1 MKKVLYIT
9 NIPVP
14 YRVKFF
20 NELATEVSLT
30 VLFERHRGGNR
41 DEAWSESE
49 DVHFRAKYLHG
60 IPLGKENGFSFGIF
74 RELFAGFDAVIF
86 GCCNSP
92 VQLMAM
98 LVLRLLGKPYI
109 LNLDGE
115 VFLRGDGIKA
125 RLKRFFL
132 SGADKYLVAGE
143 QAGKSIRKI
152 AAGREVIPYFFGSL
166 SEDEVRAN
174 AARGS
179 SRGEAIAVVGR
190 YYPYKGM
197 DVALEAAKMAPDLKF
212 LFVGMGDRAAAFRQ
226 EQGIPVNVKIIPFLQ
241 KEDMAQLYA
250 TCRLLVLPSRQE
262 CWGLVIGE
270 AASFGTPIVS
280 TWGSGAAVEYLR
292 RAYPQYLA
300 RPGDARSLL
309 DRIRSL
315 TEAEDIEEY
324 RAFLLKTAG
333 RYTIEESVRAHLQ
346 ALEGET

>member
-20 NELATEVSLT
+20 NELAEEVSLT
-30 VLFERHRGGNR
+30 VLFERHRGRNR
-41 DEAWSESE
+41 DGAWSESE
-49 DVHFRAKYLHG
+49 AIRFREKYLHG
-60 IPLGKENGFSFGIF
+60 IPLGQENSFSLGIF
-74 RELFAGFDAVIF
+74 REIFAGFDAVIF

-92 VQLMAM
+92 VQLAAM
-98 LVLRLLGKPYI
+98 LALRLLKKPYI

-115 VFLRGDGIKA
+115 IFLGGNGIKT

-132 SGADKYLVAGE
+132 SGADRYLVAGE
-143 QAGKSIRKI
+143 RAGDSIREI
-152 AAGREVIPYFFGSL
+152 AAGRKVVSYPFSSL
-166 SEDEVRAN
+166 TETEARAN
-174 AARGS
+174 AQRSG
-179 SRGEAIAVVGR
+179 SRGETIAVVGR
-190 YYPYKGM
+190 YYRYKGM

-212 LFVGMGDRAAAFRQ
+212 LFVGMGDRAEVFRREQ
-226 EQGIPVNVKIIPFLQ
+226 EIPANVEIIPFLQ

-280 TWGSGAAVEYLR
+280 TWGSGAAVEYLG

-300 RPGDARSLL
+300 QPGDARSLL
-309 DRIRSL
+309 DCIRSL
-315 TEAEDIEEY
+315 AEAEDTKEY

-333 RYTIEESVRAHLQ
+333 QYIIEESVRAHLR
-346 ALEGET
+346 ALEEM